1 MSNRDSD
8 QDSLSA
14 RLTDESFD
22 GQLEHDYH
30 DLLRRIAAD
39 SAAWRRALPTTD
51 ALARH
56 THSLGVPPLVGGEL
70 AILREDTRMEPTVE
84 PRRAPSGRPDAPPV
98 PRGPLRFHR
107 SRQLLAALAALVVV
121 ALFISVFAAQSHKR
135 GAGNTPTGTAT
146 TATTATIAKTPTAT
160 PARGGLAVVPTLK
173 NLANPP
179 VISPNDPR
187 TVYLVNGAHI
197 TRTNDGGA
205 TWTTLPNPANF
216 PAGLTVSWIDLFV
229 SPLDAKTV
237 YATADLSN
245 PDNSQVNNCPAPL
258 PLGHIGA
265 QVALSGV
272 VPCEATE
279 ISTDGGATWSILR
292 LPGNYELGNAT
303 PNSTGFSPYD
313 NYSANPVAQGNQI
326 TFRLYSLAGHGPLAS
341 VGPDRLFSSGDG
353 GVTWQYADSALVAQG
368 QSPCQFA
375 APSLGATLY
384 AVTVPSTSFC
394 DPAYNAPSQLW
405 RSDDGGASWRQE
417 TLPAGR
423 TVLAAV
429 IASGQQ
435 PILYLVTPHGAA
447 QPHVGVSGAG
457 GADIFASAD
466 GGATWTQAPAAGM
479 PSGSGIIPN
488 AAATLS
494 GGSLVVAFNDAPL
507 AELYRWKLGGAPWTA
522 IASTDNVTSPVSLVN
537 IPAQGHDLLWLTVV
551 VGSNPATATYTVYTD
566 TP

>member
-1 MSNRDSD
+1 MSDRDSD

-14 RLTDESFD
+14 SLTDASFD

-56 THSLGVPPLVGGEL
+56 THSLGVPPLVGGEP
-70 AILREDTRMEPTVE
+70 ATLREDTRMEPTVQ
-84 PRRAPSGRPDAPPV
+84 PRKAPYGRSDAPPV
-98 PRGPLRFHR
+98 PRDPSRFHR

-135 GAGNTPTGTAT
+135 GPSGSGTAT
-146 TATTATIAKTPTAT
+146 TATTATTPTT
-160 PARGGLAVVPTLK
+160 LPASARLAAVPTLK
-173 NLANPP
+173 NLPNPP
-179 VISPNDPR
+179 VIAPSDPR
-187 TVYLVNGAHI
+187 TIYLVNGAHV
-197 TRTNDGGA
+197 TRSNDGGA
-205 TWTTLPNPANF
+205 TWTTLPDPKNF

-229 SPLDAKTV
+229 SPLDAKIV
-237 YATADLSN
+237 YTTADLSN

-279 ISTDGGATWSILR
+279 ISTDGGATWSVLR
-292 LPGNYELGNAT
+292 LPGNYELGSASL
-303 PNSTGFSPYD
+303 NSTGLSLYD
-313 NYSANPVAQGNQI
+313 NYSANPVAQGNQF
-326 TFRLYSLAGHGPLAS
+326 TFRLYSLGGHGPLAS

-353 GVTWQYADSALVAQG
+353 GVTWQYADSALVARG

-375 APSLGATLY
+375 APSLGATIY
-384 AVTVPSTSFC
+384 AVTVPNTSFC
-394 DPAYNAPSQLW
+394 DPAYKAPLQFW

-435 PILYLVTPHGAA
+435 PILYLLTPTVSTQA
-447 QPHVGVSGAG
+447 HVGVAGAT
-457 GADIFASAD
+457 GADVFASAD
-466 GGATWTQAPAAGM
+466 GGATWTHPILSGTASTSSIPGDGM
-479 PSGSGIIPN
+479 T
-488 AAATLS
+488 TLS
-494 GGSLVVAFNDAPL
+494 DGSLAVVLDDAPL

-537 IPAQGHDLLWLTVV
+537 IPAQGHDVLWLMVG
-551 VGSNPATATYTVYTD
+551 VGSNPATATYSVYTD

>member
-1 MSNRDSD
+1 MSDRDND

-56 THSLGVPPLVGGEL
+56 THSLGVPPLVGGEPV
-70 AILREDTRMEPTVE
+70 ILREDTRMEPSVE
-84 PRRAPSGRPDAPPV
+84 PRRAPSGRPEAPLVQREPS
-98 PRGPLRFHR
+98 RFHR

-135 GAGNTPTGTAT
+135 GPSGSGTAT
-146 TATTATIAKTPTAT
+146 TATTAKTPTT
-160 PARGGLAVVPTLK
+160 IPASARLAAVPTLK
-173 NLANPP
+173 NLPNPP
-179 VISPNDPR
+179 VIAPSDPR
-187 TVYLVNGAHI
+187 TLYLVNGAHL
-197 TRTNDGGA
+197 TRSNDGGA
-205 TWTTLPNPANF
+205 TWTTLPDPANF

-237 YATADLSN
+237 YATANLSN

-265 QVALSGV
+265 KVALSGV
-272 VPCEATE
+272 IPCEATE

-292 LPGNYELGNAT
+292 LPGNYELGNAS
-303 PNSTGFSPYD
+303 PNSLGVTTYD
-313 NYSANPVAQGNQI
+313 NYSANPVAQSNQI
-326 TFRLYSLAGHGPLAS
+326 TIRLYSLAGHGPLAS
-341 VGPDRLFSSGDG
+341 VGPDRLFSSGDA
-353 GVTWQYADSALVAQG
+353 GVTWQYADSALVARG
-368 QSPCQFA
+368 QNPCQFV

-394 DPAYNAPSQLW
+394 DPAYNATQQLW
-405 RSDDGGASWRQE
+405 RSDDGGASWRQLG
-417 TLPAGR
+417 LPAGR
-423 TVLAAV
+423 MVLAAV
-429 IASGQQ
+429 VASGQQ
-435 PILYLVTPHGAA
+435 PILYLLMPPASTQA
-447 QPHVGVSGAG
+447 HVGVAGATG
-457 GADIFASAD
+457 GDIYASAD
-466 GGATWTQAPAAGM
+466 GGATWTHPLLSGTASTSSI
-479 PSGSGIIPN
+479 PSDG
-488 AAATLS
+488 ATTLS
-494 GGSLVVAFNDAPL
+494 DGSLAVVLDEAPL
-507 AELYRWKLGGAPWTA
+507 VELYRWKLGGSPWTA
-522 IASTDNVTSPVSLVN
+522 IASTDNVTAPVSLVN
-537 IPAQGHDLLWLTVV
+537 IPAQGHDVLWLTVA